1 MIDVIFNDLSSDP
14 IAENKNVGMERMSTF
29 IFVLIHAFK
38 NGINGCLRTDTDFFL
53 TRLSNDYTINDW
65 VVDPVIDRDEKNFF
79 LAISTKSPYLCDV
92 RECITS
98 AEQTM
103 EMFVEKLTSLSL
115 VTSHLLDNP
124 LISFNQPQWRD
135 PIIVG
140 ELHILDENTTEIEI
154 TPAIQLVNFSRL
166 EHVEIH
172 QDWVRKRLLKD
183 LDSMKDLWRNK
194 SELFSNL
201 DFCPSVESQ
210 LVQINRN
217 DPRFIQVLNKLFQL
231 EDYCSEWDNGA
242 FDKDAFPKCNP
253 VSRETLKSYG
263 TNYTF
268 KNSESVSVTANW
280 HLYFTPGAGR
290 IYFDPDT
297 TTRRCTICHVGDKLL
312 DVTYGSH

>member
-14 IAENKNVGMERMSTF
+14 IAKNKNVGMERMSTF
-29 IFVLIHAFK
+29 ISVLIHAFE
-38 NGINGCLRTDTDFFL
+38 NGINGCLRTDINFCL
-53 TRLSNDYTINDW
+53 TQLSNDYTINNW
-65 VVDPVIDRDEKNFF
+65 VVDPIIDRDKKNFF

-92 RECITS
+92 SGCITS
-98 AEQTM
+98 TVQTM
-103 EMFVEKLTSLSL
+103 EIFIGELTSISL

-124 LISFNQPQWRD
+124 LISFNQPQWRN

-140 ELHILDENTTEIEI
+140 ELRILDENTTEIEI
-154 TPAIQLVNFSRL
+154 TPAIQLVNLSQL
-166 EHVEIH
+166 EHVKIH

-183 LDSMKDLWRNK
+183 LDSIEDLWKNK

-217 DPRFIQVLNKLFQL
+217 YPRFMQVLNKLFLL

-242 FDKDAFPKCNP
+242 FDKNAFSKCNP
-253 VSRETLKSYG
+253 VSRETLKSHG
-263 TNYTF
+263 KNYTF
-268 KNSESVSVTANW
+268 NNSESVSVTANW
-280 HLYFTPGAGR
+280 HLYFTPDAGR

-297 TTRRCTICHVGDKLL
+297 TTRRCTICHVGDKLP
-312 DVTYGSH
+312 DVTYGPH